1 MAKDS
6 SLARITEI
14 IVDETVNKKMPTVVF
29 LYEKKE
35 DLVDYI
41 LRALKSD
48 HKELN
53 EYKSEDWK
61 ELSEIVDTLSATPLL
76 LKQTTDIDDIKKETE
91 NFIAGMEGKKGLV
104 IIHSK
109 ENISEQEFINLKD
122 NISIIILNSERG

>member
-1 MAKDS
+1 MTEDS
-6 SLARITEI
+6 SLAWITEI
-14 IVDETVNKKMPTVVF
+14 IVDETVNKKIPTVVF

-41 LRALKSD
+41 LRAIKSN

-53 EYKSEDWK
+53 EYTSEDWK

-76 LKQTTDIDDIKKETE
+76 LKQTTDIDDIRKETE
-91 NFIAGMEGKKGLV
+91 NFIAGMDDRKGLV

-109 ENISEQEFINLKD
+109 ENIPEQEFINHKD
-122 NISIIILNSERG
+122 NVCIIILNSERG